1 MDWDQNEELVEQ
13 ILRTGMYAKLY
24 DEETTYGYL
33 TYLTYRVE
41 DTLFTWKKESDA
53 DGFWADLT
61 WEEYIAFLQRE
72 KTLLLAAQRVLLSTV
87 MAFPVS
93 AFDFTLEEAEVD
105 FPVTRYDSA
114 GMLHMAKLYSF
125 RELHLNRGV
134 SDVPG
139 REGVLSIME
148 GAAGTPLHMGALY
161 RGAASQPKGICGP
174 LIKSLPQRTG
184 PIGLSPGVAD
194 NLSDHSR
201 GYRDRMSRRPRLYCG

>member
-1 MDWDQNEELVEQ
+1 MNWDQNKELVEQ
-13 ILRTGMYAKLY
+13 ILRTGMYANLY
-24 DEETTYGYL
+24 DKETTYGYL

-114 GMLHMAKLYSF
+114 GMLHMAKLHSF
-125 RELHLNRGV
+125 ENCISIVEFLMFRAERAYYPLWKEQRGPHYTWELYIVELLR
-134 SDVPG
+134 
-139 REGVLSIME
+139 
-148 GAAGTPLHMGALY
+148 
-161 RGAASQPKGICGP
+161 
-174 LIKSLPQRTG
+174 
-184 PIGLSPGVAD
+184 
-194 NLSDHSR
+194 
-201 GYRDRMSRRPRLYCG
+201 SRREFVDPLSRAFRNALVQLDFLPAWQMIYPTIQEDTETE